1 MNSKSNED
9 TTEAAEKSFVEIK
22 SEEGGEDLKVK
33 QIKQR
38 HTIEA
43 EEKSNQGRRRGTI
56 DESNLKVKQICTL
69 TDTYCSEF
77 TASGN
82 V

>member
-43 EEKSNQGRRRGTI
+43 AEKSNQRK
-56 DESNLKVKQICTL
+56 EEMNSKSKKSNS
-69 TDTYCSEF
+69 DTQ
-77 TASGN
+77 
-82 V
+82 